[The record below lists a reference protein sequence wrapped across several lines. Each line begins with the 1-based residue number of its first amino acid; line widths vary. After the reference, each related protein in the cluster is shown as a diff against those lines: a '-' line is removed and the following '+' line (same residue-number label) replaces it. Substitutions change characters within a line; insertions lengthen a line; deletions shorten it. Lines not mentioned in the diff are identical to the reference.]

1 MRSRDVQQRSTKSD
15 RDGLCVECG
24 VQRYVGARCGGEL
37 TPATGPE
44 RYPERRLDASI
55 WSPVVAALGTGA
67 IGFGGLVWQQRHRDK
82 KEAEAEKAAAYHLLI
97 AESLGFTIRAG
108 TLRLIMRARSG
119 LGEGVE
125 LLLGM
130 REPFDLMKFHDWFA
144 EGYQPMNVAWSR
156 IQVTGSPEAVRV
168 ATELMNAAV
177 VKVATTPGEGRGK
190 AMATIRGLAWTEEQQ
205 TALDEAGKR
214 VVAHREAFI
223 KLVRKEL
230 SMKAAEFTIEVPNL
244 PGATEDD
251 AATYP
256 AQAPLPPGPPE
267 SHAS

>member
-1 MRSRDVQQRSTKSD
+1 M
-15 RDGLCVECG
+15 G
-24 VQRYVGARCGGEL
+24 GAGGGEL
-37 TPATGPE
+37 TPAVAPSASLIAV
-44 RYPERRLDASI
+44 LDLSI

-97 AESLGFTIRAG
+97 AESLAFTIRAG
-108 TLRLIMRARSG
+108 TLRLLMRARSG

-144 EGYQPMNVAWSR
+144 EGYQPMNVAWST
-156 IQVTGSPEAVRV
+156 IQVTGSPEAVKV
-168 ATELMNAAV
+168 ATELLNAAADL
-177 VKVATTPGEGRGK
+177 VKVATTPGAGRGK
-190 AMATIRGLAWTEEQQ
+190 AMATVRGLAWTEEQQ
-205 TALDEAGKR
+205 AALDEASKR

-230 SMKAAEFTIEVPNL
+230 GMKAAEFTIEVPDL
-244 PGATEDD
+244 PGASEAD